1 MRILSRRST
10 SLSKDRMYWW
20 LVVPAIS
27 VCSPHRQDA
36 SVQSTSLLGSHVIY
50 TLQKTRRYKVISI
63 DNYHNSLPA
72 ALARVSRL
80 SENELPQNATSLERE
95 STKIDSI
102 NCDLTKPEQLRAVF
116 EKYKKGGIWG
126 VVHIAVSPA
135 WAKFS
140 VFKPAS

>member
-1 MRILSRRST
+1 
-10 SLSKDRMYWW
+10 
-20 LVVPAIS
+20 VVPAIS
-27 VCSPHRQDA
+27 VCPSHRQDA
-36 SVQSTSLLGSHVIY
+36 SIQSTPLLGSHVIY

-72 ALARVSRL
+72 ALVRVSRL

-102 NCDLTKPEQLRAVF
+102 DCDLTKPEQLRAVF
-116 EKYKKGGIWG
+116 KKYGKGGIWG

-135 WAKFS
+135 
-140 VFKPAS
+140 